1 MLKYSYVNKGEVF
14 VKLVL
19 AIVND
24 EDGSRVMD
32 ELSKNGFM
40 ATKMC
45 SSGGFL
51 KVGNTTLLVGV
62 DQTRVEQV
70 LKIVE
75 AKSRGRKQTV
85 SSAISPASSASD
97 SMYMSYPVE
106 ISVGGATVFVVDVEQ
121 FQKF

>member
-1 MLKYSYVNKGEVF
+1 M
-14 VKLVL
+14 KLVL

-24 EDGSRVMD
+24 EDGSKVMD

-62 DQTRVEQV
+62 DETRVEQV
-70 LKIVE
+70 LKIIEV
-75 AKSRGRKQTV
+75 KSKGRKQTIA
-85 SSAISPASSASD
+85 SSISPATSASGG
-97 SMYMSYPVE
+97 MYMSYPVE
-106 ISVGGATVFVVDVEQ
+106 VSVGGATVFVVDVEK